1 MGVIGIR
8 VLRTLRSRTAKAQAA
23 RGGRGGE
30 GRGGSWGR
38 GEGRGEA
45 HSERGLA
52 LPSTRKPVSYRHGVR
67 WLAAEGLAPQA
78 LPHPGRYKL
87 RIRFGQNSTG
97 AMCFARY
104 SAVGVGSGLR
114 LRPWRAQLDVGLAKA
129 EATARV
135 MASGRIARAR
145 SRAQPNDMVF
155 VDLSTND
162 KSTVNVGATNQPIN

>member
-23 RGGRGGE
+23 LRSEGRGGRGGE
-30 GRGGSWGR
+30 GRG
-38 GEGRGEA
+38 EGL
-45 HSERGLA
+45 SERGLA

-162 KSTVNVGATNQPIN
+162 KSTVNVGATNQPINE